1 MPALQSRPMAFLDGT
16 SVPLDAF
23 PQLVPPFA
31 AAFHARMAAGRR
43 DEKARTARRCPVDKS
58 YT

>member
-1 MPALQSRPMAFLDGT
+1 MAFLDGT